1 MRIVQRCGND
11 FYEKYVRPALML
23 PSVRHIQRK
32 WSALDT
38 GGAGICTELIAQY
51 ARIATEKLFDEW
63 ECSGCISTDSMV
75 VRDGLGW
82 NPHRGEITGFDTHGN
97 AAGVIAGEFGAASK
111 RLAVRAQ
118 SEVPLESLTNEA
130 AKHYSV
136 AIFTSFGSYMTEDG
150 ERRAI
155 QLVASRHAMAVMR
168 PEHIAADLNAA
179 VQALEAH
186 CFHVKCIS
194 LDGAG
199 ENEAATKKLCT
210 RSLRDLVDRADLDLQ
225 RLNLADADL
234 DLKIAWLHPIT
245 QEPIFFISD
254 MGHVVKRIVNA
265 LESSSDPNSKR
276 KMRYVVDEPEV
287 MAYPRTVC
295 MNLSMLSDAF
305 TAAER
310 EDQSSAVGGP
320 FALRTNRKLGKGHFC
335 KNAHSRMSVPLAVQ
349 VLSDSMR
356 ELIVVMLQRDGTANL
371 AREYK
376 GMLELVVRVN
386 RLVDI
391 CNCRGYDVHPPAL
404 AINSPHHPLL
414 GELAE
419 TMTFFT
425 KWRMDIDRCPDFA
438 TSPERENAKLSIE
451 THTGLQRLILGIIGT
466 ALCFLPKTRSPWA
479 FNPRRAQS
487 DPCEHEFSMNRFGST
502 GGNPTM
508 QAAFR
513 STAARGA
520 TLLAARTLE
529 HNGYC
534 AHAHAA
540 AQLPAFQHAGANS
553 SYAAPAH
560 GNKYAWP
567 VTSGSAFR
575 VRECGLFSLTE

>member
-391 CNCRGYDVHPPAL
+391 CNCRGYMRCRHRRTIHQLASPPPPWRACRDDDVLHKVA
-404 AINSPHHPLL
+404 HGHRPLSRL
-414 GELAE
+414 CNVARAGECQA
-419 TMTFFT
+419 
-425 KWRMDIDRCPDFA
+425 IDRDTHRA
-438 TSPERENAKLSIE
+438 TAPHPRHHRHCSVLSPEDPLALGFQPASCAVRPVRARVQHESLRLHWWQPDNA
-451 THTGLQRLILGIIGT
+451 GGV
-466 ALCFLPKTRSPWA
+466 PKHCC
-479 FNPRRAQS
+479 PRRHS
-487 DPCEHEFSMNRFGST
+487 V
-502 GGNPTM
+502 GGKD
-508 QAAFR
+508 
-513 STAARGA
+513 
-520 TLLAARTLE
+520 
-529 HNGYC
+529 
-534 AHAHAA
+534 
-540 AQLPAFQHAGANS
+540 AGA
-553 SYAAPAH
+553 
-560 GNKYAWP
+560 
-567 VTSGSAFR
+567 
-575 VRECGLFSLTE
+575 